1 MENTKDGYNID
12 YIGYLSYIIWFFSGI
27 LKNYISKNEI
37 DFL

>member
-12 YIGYLSYIIWFFSGI
+12 YIGYLSYIIGFFSGI